1 MAFKMKGNPMKRN
14 FGIGGSPMAMK
25 NVSPLKQ
32 EVNQSNP
39 PSGFVPSEGGGYKGL
54 MKGEV
59 NPQDA
64 KNAYLAIEKQ
74 LNSGKITIEDAQKKY
89 QALEQRIVAFLEK
102 LGATKNE
109 ETGQYTYPAET
120 SSKNVKTLET
130 QEGILGDMIAEYN
143 KLVEKQNTLS
153 DQYQQR
159 FYDYGAARS
168 DSTSQ
173 AQGNITF

>member
-14 FGIGGSPMAMK
+14 FNVGGSPMAMK
-25 NVSPLKQ
+25 NAPLKQ
-32 EVNQSNP
+32 DINQDNP
-39 PSGFVPSEGGGYKGL
+39 PDDFVASEGGGYKGL
-54 MKGEV
+54 MEGEV

-64 KNAYLAIEKQ
+64 KNKYMAIEKQ
-74 LNSGKITIEDAQKKY
+74 LEDGNITIEDAQKKY
-89 QALEQRIVAFLEK
+89 QALEKRIAMFLEK

-109 ETGQYTYPAET
+109 ETGDYTVPAST
-120 SSKNVKTLET
+120 SAKNMGIVEK
-130 QEGILGDMIAEYN
+130 QEGILGEMITQYN
-143 KLVEKQNTLS
+143 TLVDKQNDLS
-153 DQYQQR
+153 KQYEQR